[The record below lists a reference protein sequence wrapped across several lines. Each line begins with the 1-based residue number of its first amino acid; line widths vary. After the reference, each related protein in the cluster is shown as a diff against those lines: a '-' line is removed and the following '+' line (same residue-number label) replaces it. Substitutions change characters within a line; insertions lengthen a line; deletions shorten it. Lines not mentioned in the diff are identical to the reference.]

1 MRHLLLTVMMGFVI
15 MHCKAQ
21 GILPDSIRS
30 QLKINVTGFMGRY
43 HSPGIAVA
51 VIHDQDIIYSEALG
65 YVDVENKIPSTI
77 DAKYPVLSVSKTFT
91 ATMLMQLKAK
101 QLVQLYDDVR
111 KYLPEFKHPATL
123 LQLATHTSGLPR
135 NTQADLAF
143 MQGIDRWIMGASKD
157 TAIVASTQQAM
168 LQSLPFIT
176 TEYPAYDL
184 LSYSD
189 RHYSNLGYSMLGI
202 ALERAAKTSYTTYVK
217 QHIMQ
222 PLGMSSSGFLQD
234 ADNPRVAAGYRYDD
248 STKSV
253 TRTPVFVPN
262 SAMPAGGVYS
272 TARDLAKYISF
283 QFRDDAAANEIL
295 PATDKAMMRA
305 FNIGWK
311 PAYPFVLHEGAMLG
325 YRCEV
330 FFSPA
335 LKLGWVILTNVSDF
349 EFNRI
354 NTIFSQLL
362 TPVFNKKAVT
372 DLHKYT
378 GTYKLAGGAGSLD
391 ISIRNGQLYS
401 TYLAEQLGNVP
412 LTLTGDN
419 HFQVKVPGTSFSL
432 GYDFITNAASQKMIL
447 NLDQFM
453 WVKE

>member
-1 MRHLLLTVMMGFVI
+1 MQQVERWVI
-15 MHCKAQ
+15 
-21 GILPDSIRS
+21 
-30 QLKINVTGFMGRY
+30 
-43 HSPGIAVA
+43 
-51 VIHDQDIIYSEALG
+51 
-65 YVDVENKIPSTI
+65 
-77 DAKYPVLSVSKTFT
+77 
-91 ATMLMQLKAK
+91 
-101 QLVQLYDDVR
+101 
-111 KYLPEFKHPATL
+111 
-123 LQLATHTSGLPR
+123 
-135 NTQADLAF
+135 
-143 MQGIDRWIMGASKD
+143 GASKD
-157 TAIVASTQQAM
+157 TAVACATQQAV

-176 TEYPAYDL
+176 LEYPEYDL
-184 LSYSD
+184 MSYSD

-202 ALERAAKTSYTTYVK
+202 ALERAAKTQYITYVK

-222 PLGMSSSGFLQD
+222 PLGMNSSGFLQD
-234 ADNPRVAAGYRYDD
+234 ADNPKIAAGYRYDD
-248 STKSV
+248 STKLV

-262 SAMPAGGVYS
+262 AAMAAGGVYS

-283 QFRDDAAANEIL
+283 QFRDDAAANQVL

-305 FNIGWK
+305 FKIAWK
-311 PAYPFVLHEGAMLG
+311 PAYPFVMHEGAMLG
-325 YRCEV
+325 HRCEV
-330 FFSPA
+330 FFSPS

-354 NTIFSQLL
+354 NAVFSQLL
-362 TPVFNKKAVT
+362 TPLFNKKPDT

-412 LTLTGDN
+412 LTPAGDN
-419 HFQVKVPGTSFSL
+419 HFQVKVPGASYSL
-432 GYDFITNAASQKMIL
+432 AYEFITDAASPKMIL